1 MYCVSVYSRV
11 DECRKGVIC
20 ERLKSVVVWRAMADD
35 DRTHLLF
42 SLLDGLRLIIPQFSL
57 DLSAPDHRHSV
68 LIPGVYYV
76 FYQPPETASLKL
88 PPVTKAPRAMAPRR
102 PRTDKPVKS
111 PTKTKPEEPL
121 EGLYDRRQVTRKQEV
136 MKERRRAL
144 ESLPRSAAKTY
155 PICQIGGVTYIL
167 NPNANIIINLMR
179 SAKLTYW
186 QLSTDWRLID
196 IVFLFYAWCQKRRF
210 YFLRIVYYTLLYIY
224 NW

>member
-1 MYCVSVYSRV
+1 
-11 DECRKGVIC
+11 
-20 ERLKSVVVWRAMADD
+20 MADD

-88 PPVTKAPRAMAPRR
+88 PPVTKAMAPRR

-179 SAKLTYW
+179 SAKLTY
-186 QLSTDWRLID
+186 
-196 IVFLFYAWCQKRRF
+196 
-210 YFLRIVYYTLLYIY
+210 
-224 NW
+224 